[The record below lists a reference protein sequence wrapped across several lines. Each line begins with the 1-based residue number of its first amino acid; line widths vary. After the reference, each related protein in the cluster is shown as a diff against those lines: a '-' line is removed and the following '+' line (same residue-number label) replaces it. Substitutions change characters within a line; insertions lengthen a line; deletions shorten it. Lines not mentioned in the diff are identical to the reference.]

1 MNSVKSRPLGLTNH
15 IKLSVKSNGRFF
27 VIQKENYEKD
37 LWVCANFYKEAEYG

>member
-1 MNSVKSRPLGLTNH
+1 MKKS
-15 IKLSVKSNGRFF
+15 IKNLLLFLLSVKSNGRFF